1 MTTEGIGG
9 YFELELPNCG
19 GFLHDDGI
27 LLNSGR
33 NALEY
38 VLRTLGDVKHLFVP
52 YYTCDAVL
60 EPIEKMGVPCS
71 FYHINKKLE
80 IEDLPSLQR
89 GDYLIYTNYFGVK
102 DEYVKIL
109 ANHYESHLIVDN
121 AQAWFAE
128 PIEGVNTIY
137 SPRKFVGLPD
147 GGIAYCTKQIDKNS
161 FAQDVS
167 FERCSHLLKRIDIGP
182 SDGYADF
189 RANSEQLKGQ
199 PIKQMS
205 RLTQRMLSSVDF
217 EVVKVRRK
225 KNFEYLH
232 KGLGK
237 GNFFP
242 IPSVDT
248 FACPMVYPYLAD
260 DSSLKQKLIDN
271 KVFVATYWPNV
282 FERCK
287 SEDWEYVFAECLAF
301 IPIDQRYGVEDMYLI
316 TNIINKTERHE
327 EDSSNWG
334 K

>member
-1 MTTEGIGG
+1 MTAEGIGG

-19 GFLHDDGI
+19 GFLHDSGT

-38 VLRTLGDVKHLFVP
+38 VLIALGDVKRLFVP
-52 YYTCDAVL
+52 YYTCDVVL
-60 EPIEKMGVPCS
+60 EPIEKMDVPYS
-71 FYHINKKLE
+71 FYHINQKLE

-109 ANHYESHLIVDN
+109 ANHYGSQLIVDN

-147 GGIAYCTKQIDKNS
+147 GGIAYCTKKIDKDS

-167 FERCSHLLKRIDIGP
+167 FGRCSHLLKRIDIGP
-182 SDGYADF
+182 SEGYADF

-205 RLTQRMLSSVDF
+205 KLTQRMLSSIDF
-217 EVVKVRRK
+217 EVVKARRK

-232 KGLGK
+232 KGLGGK
-237 GNFFP
+237 NLFS
-242 IPSVDT
+242 IPSIDT
-248 FACPMVYPYLAD
+248 FVCPMVYPYLAD
-260 DSSLKQKLIDN
+260 DSSLKQRLIEN
-271 KVFVATYWPNV
+271 NVFVATYWPNV
-282 FERCK
+282 LDCCNSNELEHSFAANI
-287 SEDWEYVFAECLAF
+287 VFL
-301 IPIDQRYGVEDMYLI
+301 PIDQRYGAKDLQYVMELL
-316 TNIINKTERHE
+316 N
-327 EDSSNWG
+327 
-334 K
+334 

>member
-1 MTTEGIGG
+1 MKTEGIGG
-9 YFELELPNCG
+9 YFELELPDYGC
-19 GFLHDDGI
+19 FFHDDGV

-38 VLRTLGDVKHLFVP
+38 VLMSLCDVRNIYVP
-52 YYTCDAVL
+52 YYTCDVVM
-60 EPIEKMGVPCS
+60 EPIEKMGVPYS
-71 FYHINKKLE
+71 FYHINQKLE

-89 GDYLIYTNYFGVK
+89 GEYLIYTNYFGVK

-205 RLTQRMLSSVDF
+205 RLTQRMLSSIDF
-217 EVVKVRRK
+217 EVVKGKRK

-232 KGLGK
+232 KGLGE
-237 GNFFP
+237 NNLFS

-248 FACPMVYPYLAD
+248 FACPMVYPYLTD
-260 DSSLKQKLIDN
+260 DNSLKQKLIDS

-282 FERCK
+282 FGKCK
-287 SEDWEYVFAECLAF
+287 PKDWEYVFAERLAF

-316 TNIINKTERHE
+316 VNIINKTKRHE
-327 EDSSNWG
+327 EDSSYWG

>member
-1 MTTEGIGG
+1 MKTEGIGG
-9 YFELELPNCG
+9 YFELELPDYGC
-19 GFLHDDGI
+19 FLHDDGV

-38 VLRTLGDVKHLFVP
+38 VLMSLCDVRNIYVP
-52 YYTCDAVL
+52 YYTCDVVM
-60 EPIEKMGVPCS
+60 EPIEKMGVPYS
-71 FYHINKKLE
+71 FYHINQKLE

-89 GDYLIYTNYFGVK
+89 GEYLIYTNYFGVK

-205 RLTQRMLSSVDF
+205 RLTQRMLSSIDF
-217 EVVKVRRK
+217 EVVKGKRK

-232 KGLGK
+232 KGLGE
-237 GNFFP
+237 NNLFS

-248 FACPMVYPYLAD
+248 FACPMVYPYLTD
-260 DSSLKQKLIDN
+260 DNSLKQKLIDS

-282 FERCK
+282 FGKCK
-287 SEDWEYVFAECLAF
+287 PKDWEYVFAERLAF

-316 TNIINKTERHE
+316 VNIINKTKRHE
-327 EDSSNWG
+327 EDSSYWG